1 MFGFQE
7 YVIFEKSIF
16 FVFFK
21 YRTTLRKTFV
31 PYYRFKRVE
40 FLNEEHKLKKIMNA
54 QIESLPGD
62 VPIKETK
69 KKDLQAMMHYLD
81 EENRLYFE
89 KILNA

>member
-40 FLNEEHKLKKIMNA
+40 FLNEEHKLKK
-54 QIESLPGD
+54 L
-62 VPIKETK
+62 
-69 KKDLQAMMHYLD
+69 
-81 EENRLYFE
+81 
-89 KILNA
+89 